1 MILKS
6 LRATVM
12 SFVSDRFTHVVR
24 VPRRVLWVLLCLDN
38 HIGQKHHQQVQ
49 RTDKP
54 PAEPPEDVRSFPSH
68 EEDVVTK
75 PAHRRGILQECDE
88 RSFGLTI
95 EHGAG
100 PTFWGI
106 H

>member
-1 MILKS
+1 MGICLSNLNSTDFYKS
-6 LRATVM
+6 NVIDSKQPFTCHLHI
-12 SFVSDRFTHVVR
+12 RFTYIVR
-24 VPRRVLWVLLCLDN
+24 VPCRVLWALLGLNN

-75 PAHRRGILQECDE
+75 AVQSE
-88 RSFGLTI
+88 
-95 EHGAG
+95 
-100 PTFWGI
+100 
-106 H
+106 